1 MAYAA
6 ELPYANDPNQK
17 PKPAAA
23 APAAPTRRVRW
34 TTVAI
39 LVFLALNLALC
50 VRRVHGDGRGAV
62 AFVVVSHLNLALL
75 LCALHRFEV
84 APHGSPARGRAR
96 LAVWLLTTTLT
107 AAFTWKIG
115 EVMPLGLA
123 VAAWVLAAATVG
135 GGFYA
140 LFLHDDNDEKRSE
153 SLIMRDCERDERHLY
168 VLAS

>member
-23 APAAPTRRVRW
+23 EPAAPTRRVRW

-39 LVFLALNLALC
+39 LVFLALNLVLC
-50 VRRVHGDGRGAV
+50 VYGDGRGAV

-140 LFLHDDNDEKRSE
+140 LFLHDDDDEKRSE
-153 SLIMRDCERDERHLY
+153 SLIMRDCERD

>member
-1 MAYAA
+1 MAYTA

-17 PKPAAA
+17 SKPAAA

-34 TTVAI
+34 GTVAI
-39 LVFLALNLALC
+39 LVFLGLNLALC
-50 VRRVHGDGRGAV
+50 VRRVHGDGHGAV

-84 APHGSPARGRAR
+84 APPGSPARGRAR

-123 VAAWVLAAATVG
+123 VVAWVLAAATVG

-140 LFLHDDNDEKRSE
+140 LFLHDDYDEKRSE